1 MLFFDFLLL
10 LTYLSL
16 FVTACQDFLQTKFY
30 KLILTVVILTIRGI
44 HLFVLGFEKFF
55 SVCMNTE
62 TPCSGEF
69 E

>member
-1 MLFFDFLLL
+1 MVCKDD
-10 LTYLSL
+10 
-16 FVTACQDFLQTKFY
+16 ACSGSGTVVGAGFKLFY
-30 KLILTVVILTIRGI
+30 KLNLTVVILTIRGI